1 MKVKIPY
8 IQLIG
13 FIIAI
18 AALVVGYYFYRE
30 DPIITIVSVAIA
42 SVALTSIVG
51 LFIQRQEIRKQAIL
65 KNRLDMWNSITYRVK
80 KAGESAFN
88 ELPIGI
94 VVINN
99 KFEVEW
105 SNKYAKEI
113 FMSPL
118 ASVNLKNINAELYA
132 DLKDRKT
139 NFKHLFM
146 GTSLMS
152 SLLRTQCHLFY

>member
-65 KNRLDMWNSITYRVK
+65 KTV
-80 KAGESAFN
+80 
-88 ELPIGI
+88 
-94 VVINN
+94 
-99 KFEVEW
+99 
-105 SNKYAKEI
+105 
-113 FMSPL
+113 
-118 ASVNLKNINAELYA
+118 
-132 DLKDRKT
+132 
-139 NFKHLFM
+139 
-146 GTSLMS
+146 
-152 SLLRTQCHLFY
+152 